1 MDNKIIKPKMILGKA
16 IKIEVKNSVSS
27 NDDSVWGVTYKKLDK
42 AVSPRIYNSVNHLQ
56 KESEVYEM
64 YYTIWLSIKSRV

>member
-1 MDNKIIKPKMILGKA
+1 MKTKMILGKA

-27 NDDSVWGVTYKKLDK
+27 NDDSVWVVAYNKLDK
-42 AVSPRIYNSVNHLQ
+42 AVSPQIYNSTIHLQ

-64 YYTIWLSIKSRV
+64 YYRIWLSIRSRL

>member
-1 MDNKIIKPKMILGKA
+1 MKKNMILGKA

-27 NDDSVWGVTYKKLDK
+27 NDDSVWGVAYKKLDK
-42 AVSPRIYNSVNHLQ
+42 AVSPRIYNSVIHLQ

-64 YYTIWLSIKSRV
+64 YYTIWLSIKSRT

>member
-1 MDNKIIKPKMILGKA
+1 MKPKMILGKA

-27 NDDSVWGVTYKKLDK
+27 NDDSVWVVAYNKLDK
-42 AVSPRIYNSVNHLQ
+42 AVSPRIYNSVIHLQ

-64 YYTIWLSIKSRV
+64 YYRIWLSIRSRT

>member
-1 MDNKIIKPKMILGKA
+1 MILGKA

-27 NDDSVWGVTYKKLDK
+27 NDDAVWVVAYNKLDK
-42 AVSPRIYNSVNHLQ
+42 AVSPRIYNSVIHLQ

-64 YYTIWLSIKSRV
+64 YYRIWLSIRSRV

>member
-1 MDNKIIKPKMILGKA
+1 MKTKMILGKA

-27 NDDSVWGVTYKKLDK
+27 NDNSVWVVAYKKLDK
-42 AVSPRIYNSVNHLQ
+42 AVSPRIYNSAIHLQ

-64 YYTIWLSIKSRV
+64 YYRIWLSIRSRL

>member
-1 MDNKIIKPKMILGKA
+1 MKKKLILGKA

-27 NDDSVWGVTYKKLDK
+27 NDNSVWVVAYNKLDK
-42 AVSPRIYNSVNHLQ
+42 AVSPRIYNSAIHLQ

-64 YYTIWLSIKSRV
+64 YYTIWLSIRSRL

>member
-1 MDNKIIKPKMILGKA
+1 MKKNMILGKA

-27 NDDSVWGVTYKKLDK
+27 NDNSVWVVAYKKLDK
-42 AVSPRIYNSVNHLQ
+42 VVSPRIYNSAIHLQ

-64 YYTIWLSIKSRV
+64 YYRIWLSIRSRL

>member
-1 MDNKIIKPKMILGKA
+1 MKPKMILGKA

-27 NDDSVWGVTYKKLDK
+27 NDNSVWVVAYNKLDK
-42 AVSPRIYNSVNHLQ
+42 AVSPRIYNSVIHLQ

-64 YYTIWLSIKSRV
+64 YYRIWLSIRSRV

>member
-1 MDNKIIKPKMILGKA
+1 MKKKIILGKA

-27 NDDSVWGVTYKKLDK
+27 NDNSVWVVAYNKLDK
-42 AVSPRIYNSVNHLQ
+42 AVSPRIYNSAIHLQ

-64 YYTIWLSIKSRV
+64 YYTIWLSIRSRV

>member
-1 MDNKIIKPKMILGKA
+1 MKKKIILGKA

-27 NDDSVWGVTYKKLDK
+27 NDNSVWVVAYNKLDK
-42 AVSPRIYNSVNHLQ
+42 AVSPKIYNSAIHLQ

-64 YYTIWLSIKSRV
+64 YYTIWLSIRSRV

>member
-1 MDNKIIKPKMILGKA
+1 MILGKA

-27 NDDSVWGVTYKKLDK
+27 NDNSVWVVAYKKLDK
-42 AVSPRIYNSVNHLQ
+42 AVSPRIYNSVIHLQ

-64 YYTIWLSIKSRV
+64 YYTIWLSIKSRT

>member
-1 MDNKIIKPKMILGKA
+1 MKTKMILGKA

-27 NDDSVWGVTYKKLDK
+27 NDDSVWVVAYNKLDK
-42 AVSPRIYNSVNHLQ
+42 AVSPRIYNSVIHLQ

-64 YYTIWLSIKSRV
+64 YYRIWLSIRSRT

>member
-1 MDNKIIKPKMILGKA
+1 MKKKIILGKA

-27 NDDSVWGVTYKKLDK
+27 NDNSVWVVAYNKLDK
-42 AVSPRIYNSVNHLQ
+42 AVSPRIYNSVIHLQ

-64 YYTIWLSIKSRV
+64 YYRIWLSIRSRT

>member
-1 MDNKIIKPKMILGKA
+1 MKPKMILGKA

-27 NDDSVWGVTYKKLDK
+27 NDNSVWVVAYNKLDK
-42 AVSPRIYNSVNHLQ
+42 AVSPRIYNSAIHLQ

-64 YYTIWLSIKSRV
+64 YYTIWLSIRSRT